1 MGVVMRYCRALVI
14 LIIAMAIIAVS
25 GCLEFGDITTVATLA
40 PTPTPFVI
48 PGAIGLIPGTQV
60 GMTLAQPIAYDRTSD
75 MKQAENLTFT
85 LKNSGTSNV
94 THVYYSIKIKDGQT
108 SDVLYA
114 NMVEIG
120 NITAGGTAKSIIS
133 VPAHKFIY
141 FIVVQVTVYWG
152 DNMEFGNELKPWYL
166 SL

>member
-1 MGVVMRYCRALVI
+1 MRYYQA
-14 LIIAMAIIAVS
+14 LIIILLAAIVAVS
-25 GCLEFGDITTVATLA
+25 GCLDFGTIANTPPVTPM

-48 PGAIGLIPGTQV
+48 PGAIGLIPSSLV
-60 GMTLAQPIAYDRTSD
+60 DMTLKQPITCDRTGD

-85 LKNSGTSNV
+85 LKNNGATNA
-94 THVYYSIKIKDGQT
+94 THVYYSIKVKDGQT
-108 SDVLYA
+108 SDPLYN
-114 NMVEIG
+114 NMVAIG
-120 NITAGGTAKSIIS
+120 NITPGGTNVSIQS

-152 DNMEFGNELKPWYL
+152 DNMEYGNELKPWYI